1 MCEGHQ
7 THRLWMRR
15 PGAPLEGRQSSRLEA
30 VVVWTSLGGSL
41 FSEWTHPFTGEPIP
55 RSSSTGPGGS
65 LLGLI
70 KAMTRRG
77 KQNYRKKILWNLRC
91 AMLRRG
97 RLAPDR
103 TLRLGAEGT
112 QPWRSVGRGMGNYAD
127 GPSCAQ
133 RPAQGHGTWGT
144 SWGPSAKT
152 VENASCTAAAIVV
165 VASRIAVRRRARGW
179 AREYISKVHA
189 KFHHCCSRDCCSCSH
204 ALFCA

>member
-1 MCEGHQ
+1 MSNNPRVKNESNNNLNKTQ
-7 THRLWMRR
+7 
-15 PGAPLEGRQSSRLEA
+15 QSIP
-30 VVVWTSLGGSL
+30 VV
-41 FSEWTHPFTGEPIP
+41 
-55 RSSSTGPGGS
+55 
-65 LLGLI
+65 
-70 KAMTRRG
+70 
-77 KQNYRKKILWNLRC
+77 YRKKILWNLRC

-152 VENASCTAAAIVV
+152 VENASCTAAAITVQGALRSPCTV
-165 VASRIAVRRRARGW
+165 MANVLESEFSTHARCTGMTGTP
-179 AREYISKVHA
+179 
-189 KFHHCCSRDCCSCSH
+189 
-204 ALFCA
+204 